1 MSNGAL
7 KILIIG
13 DSNCLPHYDLT
24 NKRIDLE
31 DIYTF
36 KLQEKLNKHIIEK
49 VIWGG
54 ITTIQLTNFAIS
66 YYEKWQPDIVI
77 IHSGINDVKKQF
89 ISNSLSHYVLKFLSL
104 FNISKKKY
112 KNDILY
118 NQNLIN
124 FRSVPKVKAK
134 DFKEQILRIKDSFS
148 KSKIIY
154 IGIHSN
160 IKVNNE
166 RPNTFQDII
175 NYNNILKE
183 EFKEYFIDNS
193 IFSLE
198 HDYMEDGYHLNKK
211 GHNKLLEKILEF
223 LN

>member
-1 MSNGAL
+1 MSNIAL

-13 DSNCLPHYDLT
+13 DSNCLPHYDLP
-24 NKRIDLE
+24 NKSINLE

-36 KLQEKLNKHIIEK
+36 KLQKKLNKHIIEK

-175 NYNNILKE
+175 NYNKILKE
-183 EFKEYFIDNS
+183 EFKEYFIDDS
-193 IFSLE
+193 IFSFE
-198 HDYMEDGYHLNKK
+198 HDYTEDGYHLNKK

>member
-1 MSNGAL
+1 MSNTAL

-13 DSNCLPHYDLT
+13 DSNCLPHYNVP
-24 NKRIDLE
+24 NKSIDLE

-36 KLQEKLNKHIIEK
+36 KLQKKLNNHIIEK

-54 ITTIQLTNFAIS
+54 ITTMQLTNFAIS

-89 ISNSLSHYVLKFLSL
+89 ISNSLSHYIFKIFSL
-104 FNISKKKY
+104 FNLSKKKY
-112 KNDILY
+112 KDNVLY
-118 NQNLIN
+118 NPNLIN
-124 FRSVPKVKAK
+124 FRSVPKVTTKN
-134 DFKEQILRIKDSFS
+134 FKEQILKIKASFS

-160 IKVNNE
+160 LKVNNE

-175 NYNNILKE
+175 NYNKILKE
-183 EFKEYFIDNS
+183 EFKEYFIDNG
-193 IFSLE
+193 IFSSE
-198 HDYMEDGYHLNKK
+198 QDYTEDGYHLNKK
-211 GHNKLLEKILEF
+211 GHNKLLQKILEI

>member
-1 MSNGAL
+1 MSNVAL

-13 DSNCLPHYDLT
+13 DSNCLPHYDLP
-24 NKRIDLE
+24 NKSINLE

-36 KLQEKLNKHIIEK
+36 KLQKKLNKHIIEK

>member
-1 MSNGAL
+1 MSNIAL

-13 DSNCLPHYDLT
+13 DSNCLPHYDLP
-24 NKRIDLE
+24 NKSINLE

-36 KLQEKLNKHIIEK
+36 KLQKKLNKHIIEK

-134 DFKEQILRIKDSFS
+134 DFKEQILRIKASFS